1 MDTDNN
7 VVAARGKV
15 GGSGGRW
22 RGLIHADGVR
32 FDFRW
37 WAHSAIYRS
46 SITEM
51 HTHNLYDPIDVTPIN
66 LIKLFKNNLIQDR
79 SLEVLLTIG
88 SLLLCVSAVTCFTA
102 LKNCHC

>member
-1 MDTDNN
+1 MRFLDTTECYSAVRKEEIRPFATTRLGLDN

-46 SITEM
+46 SIIER
-51 HTHNLYDPIDVTPIN
+51 HT
-66 LIKLFKNNLIQDR
+66 
-79 SLEVLLTIG
+79 
-88 SLLLCVSAVTCFTA
+88 
-102 LKNCHC
+102 